1 MISILAEFY
10 QVFLPLFVLV
20 LMPAIAAIVCFA
32 IDTYIDFKY
41 YKWNKE
47 HHDKKNSPVEE

>member
-1 MISILAEFY
+1 MIELASEFY
-10 QVFLPLFVLV
+10 KFMFPLLLLVILPVV
-20 LMPAIAAIVCFA
+20 AAVVCFA